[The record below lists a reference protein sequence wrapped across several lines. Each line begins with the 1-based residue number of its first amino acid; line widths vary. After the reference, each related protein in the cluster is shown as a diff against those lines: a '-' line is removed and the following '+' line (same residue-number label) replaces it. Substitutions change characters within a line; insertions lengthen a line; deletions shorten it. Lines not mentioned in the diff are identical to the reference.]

1 MAELIF
7 ALTVLAAILCAW
19 DGSGLSV
26 YAQNYEKTRSQVRS
40 NRVTASDGRRLFASI
55 CAGCHGLDGRGGEK
69 GPNIV
74 TRSEILRRSDAEI
87 LATLRHGVPTAGMP
101 AFLSLGTANL
111 QALTAHLRHLQGLD
125 GNLSV
130 SADSAGGKELFFK
143 KGSCG
148 DCHMINGSGGFLGSD
163 LSVYGAVTPLADIRE
178 QIKNHDRSPRVR
190 NIAVSTRIGETLTG
204 VVRNEDNFSLQ
215 MQTPDGNFHFLDKTE
230 IVSVQYIQPAAAPG
244 NHERPL
250 LNVELDAL
258 TKYLVSVARV
268 SKSAEELQPRR
279 KHGEEDD

>member
-26 YAQNYEKTRSQVRS
+26 YAQNSEKTRSQVRS

-130 SADSAGGKELFFK
+130 SADSAGGKKLFLNVYAPEAASSSQTH
-143 KGSCG
+143 GLPVMVWIHG
-148 DCHMINGSGGFLGSD
+148 GGFSSGQGSAYD
-163 LSVYGAVTPLADIRE
+163 PTPLVRE
-178 QIKNHDRSPRVR
+178 NVIVVTINYRLGALGLFAHPALDAEDHLLANYALMDQQLAFKWIKN
-190 NIAVSTRIGETLTG
+190 NIAAFGGDVAPFT
-204 VVRNEDNFSLQ
+204 
-215 MQTPDGNFHFLDKTE
+215 TPTVAE
-230 IVSVQYIQPAAAPG
+230 
-244 NHERPL
+244 
-250 LNVELDAL
+250 AL
-258 TKYLVSVARV
+258 KKRFA
-268 SKSAEELQPRR
+268 K
-279 KHGEEDD
+279 KK